1 MSNPYPYTIT
11 DETSDYPPHLN
22 VMLDSLVERAR
33 LSYGQALDKVL
44 GDLLAEGMTT
54 DDIVLE
60 QHPGRTIVVAKGAR
74 IAELT
79 FGYLYNKHPTAARK
93 ASP

>member
-1 MSNPYPYTIT
+1 MSNPSPYIIT
-11 DETSDYPPHLN
+11 DEASDYPPNFN
-22 VMLDSLVERAR
+22 VMLDALVKRTR
-33 LSYGQALDKVL
+33 LSYGQALDKIL
-44 GDLLAEGMTT
+44 GDLLADGMTT

-60 QHPGRTIVVAKGAR
+60 QHPGRTIVVAKGER

-79 FGYLYNKHPTAARK
+79 FGSLYNKHPTAARN